1 MPDDRGPPA
10 ERADDRREV
19 ADVIGKMIVAAGPN
33 PVGIAVTAPVERG
46 RPIPGRREPRR
57 HPVPDARVLEEAVE
71 QQDDAL
77 ALTPFDE
84 MEPETVPADDEALA
98 R

>member
-1 MPDDRGPPA
+1 
-10 ERADDRREV
+10 
-19 ADVIGKMIVAAGPN
+19 
-33 PVGIAVTAPVERG
+33 
-46 RPIPGRREPRR
+46 
-57 HPVPDARVLEEAVE
+57 VLEEAVE